1 MSEKHLDFFVIGAM
15 KAGTTSLHYYLKGH
29 PDVFLPV
36 EKEVPFFAFDEL
48 YERGM
53 DWYLNEFFAKARA
66 DQLLGTVS
74 PRYMMDSRVPERMFG
89 QCPDAKLIA
98 LLRDPIDRARSHY
111 RMAVRAFDE
120 RRPLEEALDGQ
131 YTQCGLYG
139 KWLSGFMR
147 RYPLEQAPV
156 ETMGEIAGFLGIAP
170 EKLPSSARKHHAAGD
185 SRKHPLLRFA
195 ANTIHYRSRWLRPLI
210 KKLLPTRYT
219 RRLGRWSILYR
230 NRGAPAGAVDATL
243 SPEAE
248 QRLAELFLGDLEV
261 LETIAT
267 KPVPWRSRLEALRRG
282 AAGSPNAAARDR
294 RAATEG
300 R

>member
-1 MSEKHLDFFVIGAM
+1 MSAKHLGFFVIGAM

-48 YERGM
+48 YARGM
-53 DWYLNEFFAKARA
+53 DWYLNEFFAKARD

-74 PRYMMDSRVPERMFG
+74 PRYMMDPRVPERMFV

-98 LLRDPIDRARSHY
+98 LLRDPVDRARSHY

-120 RRPLEEALDGQ
+120 RRPLEQALDGQ
-131 YTQCGLYG
+131 YTECGLYG

-147 RYPLEQAPV
+147 RYPRERLLVVYSRDLEQAPV
-156 ETMGEIAGFLGIAP
+156 ETMAEIARFLGIAP
-170 EKLPSSARKHHAAGD
+170 EKLPAPDRKHHAAGD

-210 KKLLPTRYT
+210 KQLLPARYT

-230 NRGAPAGAVDATL
+230 NRGAPAGAVDASL

-248 QRLAELFLGDLEV
+248 RRLAELFLGDLEV

-267 KPVPWRSRLEALRRG
+267 KPVPWRGRLEALRRG
-282 AAGSPNAAARDR
+282 EAPAGR
-294 RAATEG
+294 
-300 R
+300 